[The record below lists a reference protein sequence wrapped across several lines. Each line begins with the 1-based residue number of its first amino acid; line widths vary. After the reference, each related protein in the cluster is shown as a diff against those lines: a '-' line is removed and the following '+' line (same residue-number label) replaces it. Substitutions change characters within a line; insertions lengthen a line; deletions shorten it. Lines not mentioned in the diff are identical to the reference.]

1 METDKIDAPSSET
14 IPLDVS
20 GLKCPMPVIK
30 LQQTIRQLQNGTN
43 LAGENTDSN
52 ERNHDQNRV
61 QPNWVIEVQSTD
73 PSAPKDMESWCRVNR
88 HEFLGCE
95 AHDTGHTCRI
105 RVIFFGA

>member
-1 METDKIDAPSSET
+1 MATEADNIDTPSSES
-14 IPLDVS
+14 ILLDVS

-43 LAGENTDSN
+43 LTGEYADPN
-52 ERNHDQNRV
+52 DQSRM
-61 QPNWVIEVQSTD
+61 QNWLIEVQSTD
-73 PSAPKDMESWCRVNR
+73 PGAPKDMESWCRVNR

-95 AHDTGHTCRI
+95 AHGTGHACRI